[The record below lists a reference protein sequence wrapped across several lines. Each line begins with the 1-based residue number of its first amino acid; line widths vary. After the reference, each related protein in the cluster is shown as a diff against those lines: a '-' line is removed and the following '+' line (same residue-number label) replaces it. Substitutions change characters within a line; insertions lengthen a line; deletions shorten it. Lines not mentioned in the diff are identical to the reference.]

1 MWKYHGH
8 NTGYILGGTQ
18 EEIPS
23 LDGSPAGVQHIFISF
38 LSKDNKIF

>member
-1 MWKYHGH
+1 MVITQDTSW
-8 NTGYILGGTQ
+8 GGTQ